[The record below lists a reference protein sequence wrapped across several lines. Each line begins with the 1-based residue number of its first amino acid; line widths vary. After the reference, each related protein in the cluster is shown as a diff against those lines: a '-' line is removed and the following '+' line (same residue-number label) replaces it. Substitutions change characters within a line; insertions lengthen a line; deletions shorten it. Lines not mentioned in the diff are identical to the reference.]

1 MKKKIVII
9 GTGGH
14 AKSLANVINDIKKFQ
29 IIGYV
34 GKNKKENPGSKLKVI
49 CTEKNLISLRKKK
62 INIAIIGVGQIHS
75 SKIRR
80 NIFKKLKKYKFKT
93 PVIISKSAN
102 VSKNTKIGLGTC
114 IFSNAFINTDVKIGV
129 NCIINTGAIIEHD
142 VEIGNNCHISTG
154 VIINGGVKIG
164 SDVFIGSGSIISN
177 NISIPKNSFI
187 KMGSNI
193 KK

>member
-62 INIAIIGVGQIHS
+62 LTLRLLVSDRYIL
-75 SKIRR
+75 RR
-80 NIFKKLKKYKFKT
+80 
-93 PVIISKSAN
+93 
-102 VSKNTKIGLGTC
+102 
-114 IFSNAFINTDVKIGV
+114 
-129 NCIINTGAIIEHD
+129 
-142 VEIGNNCHISTG
+142 
-154 VIINGGVKIG
+154 
-164 SDVFIGSGSIISN
+164 
-177 NISIPKNSFI
+177 
-187 KMGSNI
+187 
-193 KK
+193 